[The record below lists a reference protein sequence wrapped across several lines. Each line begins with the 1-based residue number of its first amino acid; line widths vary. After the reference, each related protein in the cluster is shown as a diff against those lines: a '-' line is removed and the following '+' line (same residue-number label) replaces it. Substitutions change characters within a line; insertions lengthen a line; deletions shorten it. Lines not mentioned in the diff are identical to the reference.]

1 MVLRRILISTFLFI
15 YTCFVV
21 SVPIVPTTEEGE
33 KFSAAPNNTPISK
46 VYIFGRPVYIREPF
60 VVPQRNSTEQIDF
73 SKLFDT
79 AKQRKHRASYV
90 DEPVYAAN
98 KGGAYVTN
106 KYPLKQC
113 YTERSGYMCC
123 NLRLEN
129 VMHDTA
135 VKMKESKS
143 CNLQKMATMLANITE
158 SVFGTDFEAISARD
172 GRTLLV
178 YATPDRHNY
187 AVPERH
193 GYPTYTPY
201 TL

>member
-46 VYIFGRPVYIREPF
+46 
-60 VVPQRNSTEQIDF
+60 IDF